1 MDATTFLTALS
12 RRSTESKW
20 PSDPLASATWFLA
33 QHSETAEGRALRR
46 VLQALTSGNGDFTE
60 SDVWLFSTET
70 LSLVSALID
79 ARLSGRYQEE
89 AWQRACH

>member
-1 MDATTFLTALS
+1 MDAAAFLLVL
-12 RRSTESKW
+12 RRRAARTV
-20 PSDPLASATWFLA
+20 PPQDPLANAKRFLV
-33 QHSETAEGRALRR
+33 QHAETAEGRALRR
-46 VLQALTSGNGDFTE
+46 VLRALASSNGEFAE
-60 SDVWLFSTET
+60 SDAWLFSSES